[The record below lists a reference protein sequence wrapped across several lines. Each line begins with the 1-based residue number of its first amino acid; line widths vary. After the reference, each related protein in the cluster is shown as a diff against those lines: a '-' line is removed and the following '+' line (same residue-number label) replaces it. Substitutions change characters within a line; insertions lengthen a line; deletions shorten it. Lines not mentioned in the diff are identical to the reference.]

1 MKQQYLERAGAFE
14 TTAEALKKKYN
25 RYSLV
30 RLLLFVAA
38 VGLGIYL
45 WTGVHLLAG
54 AVFTLA
60 FLYAFYRFILWHQDI
75 QQEERHHRRLAAV
88 NRLEAG
94 VLDHEYASFQNGGE
108 FSDPEHPYSLDL
120 DLFGD
125 YSFFQYLNRAGTALG
140 RERLADYLR
149 HPADPAAIQ
158 QRQAAIAELQK
169 MLDWRQHFQ
178 AFSLETE
185 DSLAHLQLLKRWLE
199 EPPFVSNRPW
209 LVAALYVSPFWAL
222 AGLVL
227 FILYLPWYVAIL
239 FLLPPAWILKATKE
253 QVDKA
258 HVQTTQAEGTLAHY
272 ARLLR
277 HIEGQGFETPLLQE
291 LHRLL
296 ELPGGKLASDAIHR
310 LSYII
315 GQLNVRYNFFAIFLN
330 LGGLWDLQWAFRLER
345 WKGSLKENLPHWF
358 EAIAEFEALSSLG
371 NLYCNNPEWAFPIVH
386 DAPRLEG
393 EALGHPLIRRD
404 KRVSNDIT
412 VPTDG
417 HIKLVT
423 GSNMAGK
430 STFLR
435 TVGINIVLAMAG
447 APACARRLALPPL
460 QVYTSMRT
468 QDALHESTSSFYA
481 ELKRLRLIIEAVEAS
496 ADKQPPEPQAFFL
509 LDEILKGTNS
519 NDRHTGSKALIK
531 QLIRSRGSGIIATH
545 DLELGQLEAGANGA
559 VENLRIEVEIKDGK
573 LYFDYKLKKG
583 VSRSFNATLLMQKM
597 GIKIGQDGQDG
608 EGGQD

>member
-25 RYSLV
+25 QFALV
-30 RLLLFVAA
+30 RLSLFITA
-38 VGLGIYL
+38 VGVAIYL
-45 WTGVHLLAG
+45 WTGVHELAG

-60 FLYAFYRFILWHQDI
+60 FLYVFYRFILWHQDI
-75 QQEERHHRRLAAV
+75 QKQQKHHSNLATV

-94 VLDHEYASFQNGGE
+94 VLGHEYTAFQNGQE
-108 FSDPEHPYSLDL
+108 FTEAEHPYSLDL
-120 DLFGD
+120 DLFGG

-149 HPADPAAIQ
+149 RPADTAAIQ
-158 QRQAAIAELQK
+158 QRQPATAELRE

-185 DSLAHLQLLKRWLE
+185 DSLGHIQLLKRWLE
-199 EPPFVSNRPW
+199 EPPFVSNRRW
-209 LVAALYVSPFWAL
+209 LVAALYLSPFWAL
-222 AGLVL
+222 AGLA
-227 FILYLPWYVAIL
+227 FYILYLPWYVAIL
-239 FLLPPAWILKATKE
+239 FLLPPAWILRQTKE

-258 HVQTTQAEGTLAHY
+258 HIQTTHAEKTLAHY

-277 HIEGQGFETPLLQE
+277 HIEGQTFETSLLQN

-296 ELPGGKLASDAIHR
+296 ELPEGKLASDAIHR

-330 LGGLWDLQWAFRLER
+330 LGGLWDLQWVFRLER
-345 WKGSLKENLPHWF
+345 WKGRLKAQLPQWF
-358 EAIAEFEALSSLG
+358 EAIAEFEALSSFG
-371 NLYCNNPEWAFPIVH
+371 NLYCNNPEWVFPTLH
-386 DAPRLEG
+386 NDARLEG
-393 EALGHPLIRRD
+393 EALGHPLIHRD
-404 KRVSNDIT
+404 KRVSNDIA

-435 TVGINIVLAMAG
+435 TVGLNIVLAMAG

-481 ELKRLRLIIEAVEAS
+481 ELKRLKLIIEAVEAG
-496 ADKQPPEPQAFFL
+496 ADRQPPEPQAFFL

-545 DLELGQLEAGANGA
+545 DLELGQLESSANGA

-583 VSRSFNATLLMQKM
+583 VSQSFNATLLMKQM
-597 GIKIGQDGQDG
+597 GIKI
-608 EGGQD
+608 EEEA

>member
-1 MKQQYLERAGAFE
+1 MKQLYLERAEAFE

-25 RYSLV
+25 QYALV

-38 VGLGIYL
+38 VGLAIYL
-45 WTGVHLLAG
+45 WTGVHALAG

-60 FLYAFYRFILWHQDI
+60 FLYAFYRFILWHQGI
-75 QQEERHHRRLAAV
+75 QQQEQHHHRLAAV
-88 NRLEAG
+88 NRMEAG
-94 VLDHEYASFQNGGE
+94 VLDHEYAAFQNGEE
-108 FSDPEHPYSLDL
+108 FTEAEHPYSLDL
-120 DLFGD
+120 DLFGA

-140 RERLADYLR
+140 RQRLADYLR
-149 HPADPAAIQ
+149 APADTATIE
-158 QRQAAIAELQK
+158 QRQPAIAELRER
-169 MLDWRQHFQ
+169 LDWRQHFQ
-178 AFSLETE
+178 AFSMETE
-185 DSLAHLQLLKRWLE
+185 DSLGHIQLLKHWLE
-199 EPPFVSNRPW
+199 EPPFVSNRRW
-209 LVAALYVSPFWAL
+209 LVAALYLPPFWAVT
-222 AGLVL
+222 GLVL
-227 FILYLPWYVAIL
+227 YFLYLPWYVAIL
-239 FLLPPAWILKATKE
+239 FLLPPAWILRQTKE

-258 HVQTTQAEGTLAHY
+258 HIQTTYAEKTLAHY
-272 ARLLR
+272 ALLLR
-277 HIEGQGFETPLLQE
+277 HIEGETFEAPRLQG

-296 ELPGGKLASDAIHR
+296 ELPEGKLASDAIHR

-330 LGGLWDLQWAFRLER
+330 LGGLWDLQWVFRLER
-345 WKGSLKENLPHWF
+345 WKGQLKAQLPQWF
-358 EAIAEFEALSSLG
+358 EAIAEFEALSSMG
-371 NLYCNNPEWAFPIVH
+371 NLYYNNPEWAFPIIH
-386 DAPRLEG
+386 NEARMEG
-393 EALGHPLIRRD
+393 EALGHPLIRPD

-435 TVGINIVLAMAG
+435 TVGLNIVLAMAG

-481 ELKRLRLIIEAVEAS
+481 ELKRLKLIIEAVEAG
-496 ADKQPPEPQAFFL
+496 ADKRPPEPQAFFL

-545 DLELGQLEAGANGA
+545 DLELGQLEASANGA

-583 VSRSFNATLLMQKM
+583 VSQSFNATLLMKQM
-597 GIKIGQDGQDG
+597 GIKI
-608 EGGQD
+608 EEEA